1 MKMMKGRNLIVLV
14 GVPGWLCMIHLGGY
28 YYTFFILSI
37 MIIGLQEFY
46 ELSEKK
52 NLIPLR
58 FIGFASAVFLADYF
72 HVQPELSG
80 FQLIKLIIFFV
91 IAVMLWQLFRETK
104 ESSLNISSTMLGVLY
119 VPLLL
124 GTSIGI
130 RQFDHN
136 LNTNITFAL
145 VISIWACD
153 SAAFLF
159 GTLWGRSKIFPR
171 VSPNKTW
178 TGSFFGLFFSILVF
192 VAFYIFNILGDIFS
206 LYNAILMGLLV
217 GVFGQLGDFIESLLK
232 RDSGV
237 KDSGKILLG
246 HGGILDRFDSIIFSS
261 PIIYIYIHTIF

>member
-1 MKMMKGRNLIVLV
+1 MKMMKGRNLIVLL
-14 GVPGWLCMIHLGGY
+14 GIPTWLYLIQLGGY

-46 ELSEKK
+46 ELAEKK
-52 NLIPLR
+52 NLTPLR

-72 HVQPELSG
+72 HVQPALSG
-80 FQLIKLIIFFV
+80 FQLIQLIIFFV
-91 IAVMLWQLFRETK
+91 VAILFWELFRESEHPT
-104 ESSLNISSTMLGVLY
+104 LNISSTLLGILY

-136 LNTNITFAL
+136 LNTNITFAF

-153 SAAFLF
+153 SAAFIS
-159 GTLWGRSKIFPR
+159 GTLWGRKKIFPR
-171 VSPNKTW
+171 VSPNKSW
-178 TGSFFGLFFSILVF
+178 LGSIFGLLFSILVF
-192 VAFYIFNILGDIFS
+192 VMFYTFNILGNIFS
-206 LYNAILMGLLV
+206 LSNAILMGLFI
-217 GVFGQLGDFIESLLK
+217 GVFGQVGDFIESSLK
-232 RDSGV
+232 RDAGV

-261 PIIYIYIHTIF
+261 PIIYIYIHTLF